1 MVINKDSN
9 MIELYWD
16 DLSEKTQNE
25 LLNLWGDNGN
35 YNLLP
40 IIELPI
46 DAQ

>member
-1 MVINKDSN
+1 MLINKNSN

-16 DLSEKTQNE
+16 DLTEKTQNE

-35 YNLLP
+35 YDLLP

-46 DAQ
+46 DVQ